1 MQQSMRLS
9 ILLFFICSVTLLQA
23 IPAPSE
29 KTSFRITILKSSGE
43 PQPGIVLKI
52 KNKFNLFIFPHM
64 IFLIWIYQ
72 LLLPCP

>member
-52 KNKFNLFIFPHM
+52 KTRLWNTEEMQKELSLSNM
-64 IFLIWIYQ
+64 M
-72 LLLPCP
+72 